1 MYIFIDGP
9 RRKLSNFGYWQR
21 AKTLVKHAGDVLK

>member
-21 AKTLVKHAGDVLK
+21 AKTLVKHADVLK